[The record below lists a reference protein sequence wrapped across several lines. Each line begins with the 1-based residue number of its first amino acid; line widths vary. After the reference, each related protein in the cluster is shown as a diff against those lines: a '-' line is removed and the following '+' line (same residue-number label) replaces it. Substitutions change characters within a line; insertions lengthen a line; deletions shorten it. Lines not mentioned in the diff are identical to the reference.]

1 MNIKK
6 VHPRIAA
13 LYSTVIDIIIFLVLK
28 FIFKIDVFE
37 NLAVMVIIPAVTG
50 LIASIIWGHFYFD
63 DDEDE

>member
-50 LIASIIWGHFYFD
+50 LIASLRKP
-63 DDEDE
+63 